1 MTKMAYYQKTWRLF
15 YSLIYGGPKVSRQFQ
30 LTHGRCKKINGIGM
44 SGGGG
49 GYFGRK
55 KLIALRI
62 FFQTGV

>member
-1 MTKMAYYQKTWRLF
+1 MTRMAYYQKTWRLF

-30 LTHGRCKKINGIGM
+30 FTHGRCKKINGIGM

-55 KLIALRI
+55 N
-62 FFQTGV
+62 